1 MIQGQSG
8 SKITPQHLRRKAVV
22 YMRQSTDRQVRE
34 NLESQRLQR
43 GLQSLAQ
50 ELGWRR
56 VDVLD
61 HDLGCSA
68 SMGARKREDFDRL
81 VGSVAMGEVG
91 IILSREVSRLSRTD
105 KDWCHL
111 LEVCRVFDTLLAESD
126 RIYDLSQM
134 DDQLVLGIKGTM
146 SVVELN
152 VLRQRMQQGMEA
164 KAGRGELFRML
175 PPGYAFDGAGSVVLH
190 PDERIRRTVALMFTK
205 FRETGSLRQTLLWF
219 HHEGIEVPVNKF
231 VQGRLSI
238 VWQLPTQSFVS
249 DVLHNPFYAGVY
261 TYGRRPRETVMKDGR
276 LVKRQGRVLRAEDCR
291 VFLPGHHEGYI
302 DRATYEENQTRMRHN
317 RHGFEADA
325 SIASIRAGQGLLAS
339 ILRCGRCGRRLHVH
353 YWGKRGTSPRYLC
366 RGEFDTGGKHCLGFG
381 GSVDRRFGEE
391 LVAVISPLGVRAS
404 LLALEQCSKV
414 DDERRTAL
422 QLQLQQAEYEAA
434 RAFEQYDEVDP
445 RNRLVATELEAR
457 WNKKLEEVERLKVS
471 LVELVAEV
479 QQPTAEQRTAIMALG
494 EQFEQVWRS
503 ERCPVELKKKIL
515 RTVVEE
521 VVVDLDD
528 ATQMLSFVIHWKGG
542 SHTRFQMPRPRGGVG
557 QKTAD
562 DDLEIIRK
570 MAVRYGDPQ
579 IANVLNRLGRRTGKG
594 KRWNQDR
601 VSSARQKH
609 SIRGQGH
616 TLADPAVL
624 NMNESARHCGVS
636 DTTIRRLVEAGV
648 LPMKQVV
655 PWAPWEIQRRDL
667 DSEPVKCIIE
677 RLRATG
683 KLVLAGD
690 RLTDQPPLPF
700 ADPGVDNARYC
711 P

>member
-1 MIQGQSG
+1 MIQGQSS
-8 SKITPQHLRRKAVV
+8 SKIKPQHLRRKAVV
-22 YMRQSTDRQVRE
+22 YMRQSSDRQVRE

-43 GLQSLAQ
+43 GLQSLARD
-50 ELGWRR
+50 LGWRN
-56 VDVLD
+56 VEVLD

-68 SMGARKREDFDRL
+68 SMGARKRVDFDRL

-126 RIYDLSQM
+126 HIYDLSLM
-134 DDQLVLGIKGTM
+134 DDQLVLGIKGTL

-164 KAGRGELFRML
+164 KARRGELFRML
-175 PPGYAFDGAGSVVLH
+175 PPGFAFDGAGKVVLH
-190 PDERIRRTVALMFTK
+190 PDERVRRTVALMFAK
-205 FRETGSLRQTLLWF
+205 FHETGSLRQALLWF

-231 VQGRLSI
+231 VRGKICIS
-238 VWQLPTQSFVS
+238 WQLPTQSFVS
-249 DVLHNPFYAGVY
+249 DMLHNPFYAGVY
-261 TYGRRPRETVMKDGR
+261 TYGRRPCETVMKDGR

-291 VFLPGHHEGYI
+291 VFIPGHHEGYI
-302 DRATYEENQTRMRHN
+302 DQPTYEENQSRMRHN
-317 RHGFEADA
+317 RHGFETDA
-325 SIASIRAGQGLLAS
+325 AIASIRAGQGLLAS
-339 ILRCGRCGRRLHVH
+339 ILRCGRCGRRLHVQ

-391 LVAVISPLGVRAS
+391 LLAVISPLGMRAS
-404 LLALEQCSKV
+404 LLALEQSCQQDGEQRS
-414 DDERRTAL
+414 AL
-422 QLQLQQAEYEAA
+422 RLQLQQVEYEAT

-445 RNRLVATELEAR
+445 RNRLVATELESR
-457 WNKKLEEVERLKVS
+457 WNKKLEEAARLKAA
-471 LVELVAEV
+471 LAELDADV
-479 QQPTAEQRTAIMALG
+479 QAPTPEQRDAILALG
-494 EQFEQVWRS
+494 ERFEQVWHS
-503 ERCPVELKKKIL
+503 ERCPVELKKKII
-515 RTVVEE
+515 RTVIEE
-521 VVVDLDD
+521 VIVDLDE
-528 ATQMLSFVIHWKGG
+528 ATQVLSFVIHWKGG
-542 SHTRFQMPRPRGGVG
+542 SHTRFQMPRPRGGTG

-570 MAVRYGDPQ
+570 MAGRYGDPD

-601 VSSARQKH
+601 VASARQQH
-609 SIRGQGH
+609 SIRGQSR
-616 TLADPAVL
+616 TLVDPAVL
-624 NMNESARHCGVS
+624 NMNESARHCSVS

-648 LPMKQVV
+648 LPMRQVV
-655 PWAPWEIQRRDL
+655 PWAPWEIQRSDL
-667 DSEPVKCIIE
+667 DSEPVRSILE
-677 RLRATG
+677 HLRATG

-690 RLTDQPPLPF
+690 RLADQPQLPF
-700 ADPGVDNARYC
+700 ANTGADNARYR